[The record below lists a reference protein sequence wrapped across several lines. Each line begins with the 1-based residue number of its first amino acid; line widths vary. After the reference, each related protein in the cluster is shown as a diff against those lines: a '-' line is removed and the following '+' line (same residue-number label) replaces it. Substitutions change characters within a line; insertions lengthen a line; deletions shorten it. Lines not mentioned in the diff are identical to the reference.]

1 MADEKNINEQKEG
14 NVLAGFVLYKDANID
29 WLKFKKLLKED
40 WDITVEDEVKDGAIV
55 FKVDEMIVACSLM
68 SNPVP
73 GKEAENAAKYNI
85 LWKDGAKAVAE
96 HQAHIMLA
104 VMNKFDA
111 MEQALLFAKVAG
123 CLLKL
128 NGAIGIYKDPTVF
141 EKDFYIGFSDSIKN
155 GEVPMPILIYVGMYL
170 AKTGIC
176 AFTSGMRFFGKE
188 ELEIVDSGKQ
198 PNDVISFLYSISE
211 YVLTENV
218 DLQDGETIGFTD
230 EQKLPISIGT
240 GVSVQGQTIKIKY

>member
-14 NVLAGFVLYKDANID
+14 TVLAGFVLYKDANID

-68 SNPVP
+68 PNPVP

-85 LWKDGAKAVAE
+85 LWKDGAKSVAE

-230 EQKLPISIGT
+230 EQKLPISIGA